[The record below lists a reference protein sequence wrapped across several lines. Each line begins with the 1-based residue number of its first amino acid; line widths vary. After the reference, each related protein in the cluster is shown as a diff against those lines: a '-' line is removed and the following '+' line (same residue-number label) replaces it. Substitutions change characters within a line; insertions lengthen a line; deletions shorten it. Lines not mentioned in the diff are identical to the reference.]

1 MKGCLRNT
9 FAMVG
14 CVTVL
19 VVSGV
24 VGWLY
29 RDQIVDKVRTW
40 GQDLPFIS
48 QLVDDG
54 GPSEGALRS
63 AQRKHRRMADPRG
76 PDKVRLNSSEVASLV
91 VNELDP
97 AVQEALDS
105 LTVSFEPGRFI
116 LEAQLMTDV
125 WGKEQLG
132 IFGGL
137 LLPREALRVSGPVN
151 VSADRTGV
159 ALWEPDQMS
168 IRTFPFPR
176 AAIIPIVN
184 SLTGGSDGSIPLP
197 VPPTIGAIEIELNGI
212 TFFRREP

>member
-1 MKGCLRNT
+1 MKGCFRNT
-9 FAMVG
+9 FAMIG
-14 CVTVL
+14 CATVL
-19 VVSGV
+19 VVMIV

-40 GQDLPFIS
+40 GVDLPFIG
-48 QLVDDG
+48 LVDDG
-54 GPSEGALRS
+54 HPSGRALQS
-63 AQRKHRRMADPRG
+63 ARRKHRRMADPRG
-76 PDKVRLNSSEVASLV
+76 PDAVRLNSSEVASLV
-91 VNELDP
+91 VDELDP

-116 LEAQLMTDV
+116 LEAQLMTEV

-132 IFGGL
+132 FFGGL
-137 LLPREALRVSGPVN
+137 LLPRESLRVSGPVN

-176 AAIIPIVN
+176 AAITPIVN

-197 VPPTIGAIEIELNGI
+197 VPPTVGGIEIELNGI